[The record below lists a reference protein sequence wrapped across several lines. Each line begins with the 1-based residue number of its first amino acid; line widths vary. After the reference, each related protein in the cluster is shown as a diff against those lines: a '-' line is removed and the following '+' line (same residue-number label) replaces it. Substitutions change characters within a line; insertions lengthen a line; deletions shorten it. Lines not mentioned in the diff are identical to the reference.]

1 METIKIKKV
10 NLELDQV
17 HHDALVELA
26 RKEERSIAATAR
38 RIFKD
43 ALVEY
48 IRKTQIK
55 ATK

>member
-48 IRKTQIK
+48 IKRTQVK

>member
-1 METIKIKKV
+1 MEAIKIKKV